1 MVAGQPATDDP
12 GTHRGAHPFAVE
24 FGPKTRPSWRSRTMS
39 AGWLLVLILVLGAL
53 AALTIAFVVVVAW
66 AFISSA
72 VG

>member
-12 GTHRGAHPFAVE
+12 GTHRGEHPYAVE
-24 FGPKTRPSWRSRTMS
+24 FGPTTLPSWRSRTWS
-39 AGWLLVLILVLGAL
+39 AGWLVLLIVGLGAL
-53 AALTIAFVVVVAW
+53 AALTIALVVVVAW